1 MNHRLTLLPVA
12 PAPIVQGTPVLS
24 SVSRVCYIL
33 TSPGKTCILY
43 VANAFILLLSTNLA
57 RAVLNTIYLE
67 RKMGYQNWK
76 NPQGVRKRTVNRLNA
91 LLWSRLWNMDPGH
104 TGERQ
109 VFSPHIL
116 SALLV

>member
-12 PAPIVQGTPVLS
+12 PAPIVQGTPALF

-43 VANAFILLLSTNLA
+43 LANAFILLLSTNLA
-57 RAVLNTIYLE
+57 RAVLSKIYLE

-76 NPQGVRKRTVNRLNA
+76 NPQGVRKKTVNRLNA